1 MSMRRYSMLFFAS
14 LAISGQAWAQDD
26 GDVADNVL
34 AIELNTATDSGDG
47 NCLLTYLAVNGTG
60 ISLDETDYD
69 FVFLDT
75 ERRVLRRIV
84 VRFGAMVPEKRRI
97 VQHELPG
104 TGCTDISEIIINTST
119 ACTEAGGG
127 DSAVCMSAL
136 QTKSLTDIGFG
147 I

>member
-1 MSMRRYSMLFFAS
+1 MSISRFSLLFLAS
-14 LAISGQAWAQDD
+14 LVGAGQAWAQDSGNGPD
-26 GDVADNVL
+26 DVL
-34 AIELNTATDSGDG
+34 AIELNTAADSGDG

-60 ISLDETDYD
+60 VSLGETDYD

-84 VRFGAMVPEKRRI
+84 VRFGEMVPEKRRI

-104 TGCTDISEIIINTST
+104 TGCSDISEIIINTST
-119 ACTEAGGG
+119 ACTEMGGG
-127 DSAVCMSAL
+127 DSTVCMSAL